1 MLGRIPDRLERVA
14 VAVRRPAGDERSA
27 WFTFRPD
34 PEDRRPVEDRTLR
47 GLHPMV
53 AERLGLWRLRDFEL
67 TRLPAP
73 VDVHLFRAVGKNV
86 PDDKRLVDPHRRP
99 RPHGAARRVGPHP
112 RAAPAGA
119 RARRLHG
126 RAAHRPRGRPGRRAH
141 RLEPRAALPV
151 AGGARRPRR
160 AGRGRPHPGA
170 PLGGAGAGAGARPVP
185 ARGVAGGG
193 AAGVRAAD
201 VAAAGR
207 GPHGARHAA
216 ADVADARA
224 RRLHAE
230 GDPGAAP
237 GRGVPVRAG
246 ADAVAQPR
254 PGRRRGHVHRVR
266 PRRSTATRCRSTARR
281 GRTRRASCWARSPRP
296 PSATRRA

>member
-99 RPHGAARRVGPHP
+99 RPHGPARRGGPHP

-126 RAAHRPRGRPGRRAH
+126 RAAHGPRGRPGRRAH

-160 AGRGRPHPGA
+160 AGRGRADPRA

-185 ARGVAGGG
+185 ARGHAGGG

-207 GPHGARHAA
+207 GPHRAGHPA
-216 ADVADARA
+216 AD
-224 RRLHAE
+224 
-230 GDPGAAP
+230 
-237 GRGVPVRAG
+237 
-246 ADAVAQPR
+246 
-254 PGRRRGHVHRVR
+254 RRRCASWT
-266 PRRSTATRCRSTARR
+266 P
-281 GRTRRASCWARSPRP
+281 TRRR
-296 PSATRRA
+296 